1 VSLSVVVVSLSVV
14 VVSLSVVVVATV
26 ATVATTS
33 SLLLHDVS
41 IDSKVVIDIK
51 KKYFVHILFLS

>member
-1 VSLSVVVVSLSVV
+1 MSLSVVVVSLSVV
-14 VVSLSVVVVATV
+14 VV

-51 KKYFVHILFLS
+51 KKYFVHIIVDPINETMC

>member
-1 VSLSVVVVSLSVV
+1 
-14 VVSLSVVVVATV
+14 VVVA
-26 ATVATTS
+26 AVATTT

>member
-1 VSLSVVVVSLSVV
+1 MSLSVVVVSLSVV
-14 VVSLSVVVVATV
+14 VVSLSVVVV

>member
-1 VSLSVVVVSLSVV
+1 MVV
-14 VVSLSVVVVATV
+14 V

-51 KKYFVHILFLS
+51 KKYFVHIIVDPINETMC